1 MWFRMNLACRP
12 VPHWLVRITLD
23 SKVVIEQNPAKNR
36 KKCKVKFT
44 SGFCDNQLYL
54 FLHISTISQQCH
66 IVSPI
71 VLPFA
76 YTCHVYTSIIYIY
89 IYIYNIPLK
98 TTRIPIILLY
108 PLYYTIL
115 ICISGWIL
123 IVHPPEGFTKALV
136 QWRRSEM
143 TGLVHPGVYMF
154 LLYYM

>member
-1 MWFRMNLACRP
+1 MSTRTSLA
-12 VPHWLVRITLD
+12 
-23 SKVVIEQNPAKNR
+23 SQNYFGFESCYRTEPC
-36 KKCKVKFT
+36 KKTEKKRKVKFT

-89 IYIYNIPLK
+89 ILYVYYIADIHIYNIPLK
-98 TTRIPIILLY
+98 TTRIHIILLY

-115 ICISGWIL
+115 ICICGWIQ
-123 IVHPPEGFTKALV
+123 IVHPPERFTKALV
-136 QWRRSEM
+136 QWRRSEL
-143 TGLVHPGVYMF
+143 TGLVHPGF